1 MQISSTD
8 IVIAAALSLA
18 SGRVAYSLARDGIFR
33 PMREWIW
40 LRSPG
45 EGSMITLRGDDG
57 DREVPARTM
66 HYGLLIADRF
76 YPGDEG
82 IGVGEVGYHF
92 MPSLPPRDPGWIGS
106 LVECPYCL
114 SFWTSLVAVA
124 AWWLLGD
131 DVIYP
136 ALPLAVWALAN
147 SYATKGL

>member
-1 MQISSTD
+1 MLISSTD
-8 IVIAAALSLA
+8 IIIAAALSLA
-18 SGRVAYSLARDGIFR
+18 SGRVAYSLTRDGIFR
-33 PMREWIW
+33 PVREWIW

-45 EGSMITLRGDDG
+45 EGATILLRGDDG

-66 HYGLLIADRF
+66 HYGDLVSDRF
-76 YPGDEG
+76 YPGDNDFV
-82 IGVGEVGYHF
+82 IGALGYHF
-92 MPSLPPRDPGWIGS
+92 RPELPPRDPGFFGS
-106 LVECPYCL
+106 LVECPFCL

-136 ALPLAVWALAN
+136 ATPLAVWALAN